1 MSRPC
6 RSTAALSIKK
16 KTTSISSCI
25 EFFSCFFVNF
35 VSPAYNSKRKFDSG
49 LDQANLEDTWTIDWT
64 VTPSIKHVRIEDC
77 CVFFLGLLASRQ
89 PIGGGNLLDGGPM
102 AMRST
107 LSKLLA
113 QAKTVALA
121 RHEKLTACLSVALI
135 PPAVQ

>member
-1 MSRPC
+1 MDHRLDGYAVHKTRPY
-6 RSTAALSIKK
+6 RGLLR
-16 KTTSISSCI
+16 
-25 EFFSCFFVNF
+25 FFF
-35 VSPAYNSKRKFDSG
+35 
-49 LDQANLEDTWTIDWT
+49 
-64 VTPSIKHVRIEDC
+64 
-77 CVFFLGLLASRQ
+77 GLLASRQ